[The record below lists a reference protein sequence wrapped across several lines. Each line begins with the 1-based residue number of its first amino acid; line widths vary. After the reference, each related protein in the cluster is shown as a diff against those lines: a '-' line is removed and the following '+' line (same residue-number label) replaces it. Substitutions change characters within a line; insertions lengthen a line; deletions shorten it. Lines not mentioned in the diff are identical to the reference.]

1 MSSDLRDVYR
11 GYIAC
16 LNQQDWDA
24 LGQLVDNEVHYNG
37 QRVGLSGYREMLE
50 RDYRQIPD
58 LQFNIRL
65 LIAESDHIAARLDF
79 DCTPI
84 GEFLGLP
91 VNGRRVRFSENV
103 FYRFREG
110 RIVEVWSVIDKAGVE
125 AQLPATGDRIPV

>member
-24 LGQLVDNEVHYNG
+24 LGQFVDNEVHYNG

-84 GEFLGLP
+84 GDFLGLP

-103 FYRFREG
+103 FYRLREG

-125 AQLPATGDRIPV
+125 AQLPAT